1 MYTTGKL
8 LTTDTNGDI
17 NACKLCFSYVLLLLL
32 IVSVQSLSLNQC
44 YSSTEGKDICALPK
58 STTFKQTLGKLDL
71 SNLQI
76 GLRQISQFLGK
87 FGLLSRWDS
96 TCREYY
102 YMSDCQCGP
111 HRLLKLNKLTT

>member
-17 NACKLCFSYVLLLLL
+17 NACKLCLSYVSLLLL

-44 YSSTEGKDICALPK
+44 YSSTEGKDICALPT
-58 STTFKQTLGKLDL
+58 SATFKQTLGKLDL
-71 SNLQI
+71 SNLFAQI
-76 GLRQISQFLGK
+76 LGK
-87 FGLLSRWDS
+87 FGLFSRWDC

-102 YMSDCQCGP
+102 YMYDSHCGP
-111 HRLLKLNKLTT
+111 HCLLKLNKLTT